1 MIMHENVAAGIHFCR
16 QYNTHFSS
24 TIMLFSIGADDCH
37 RLYASRAVCVCICI
51 FTKYNDFFK

>member
-16 QYNTHFSS
+16 QYNTHFFS

-37 RLYASRAVCVCICI
+37 RLYASRLCACVFEILRFFSI
-51 FTKYNDFFK
+51 FFK